1 MSDTQDEIW
10 ARVKAHREREDKL
23 KAHPLGALF
32 VAYERARMAADRLD
46 TRVEAIEYPSAKLL
60 QECGE
65 AVERQKNARD
75 AFIDELLK

>member
-32 VAYERARMAADRLD
+32 VAYERARMVADRLD
-46 TRVEAIEYPSAKLL
+46 TRIEALECPSAKLL
-60 QECGE
+60 HEGRE

-75 AFIDELLK
+75 AFVDELLK